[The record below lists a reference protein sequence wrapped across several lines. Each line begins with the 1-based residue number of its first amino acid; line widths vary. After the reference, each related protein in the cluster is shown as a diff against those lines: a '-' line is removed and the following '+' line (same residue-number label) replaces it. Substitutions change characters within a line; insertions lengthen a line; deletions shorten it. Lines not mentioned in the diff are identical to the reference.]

1 MSGFFFMRIY
11 SVPIMCSPQVIPVI
25 PQSQVVGI
33 QAPTKVMPHAQLLLT
48 KTNDIEVDA
57 SSLVSL
63 TCNVV
68 ELPHFVN
75 NVSDQSFQI
84 LFSCRS
90 LIHFCDS
97 PVNFQESQM
106 SFVGSYIHYFSKR
119 KYAVYFESL
128 TGGSGAPINT
138 VNNENQVCAVAEGTL
153 SRGII

>member
-1 MSGFFFMRIY
+1 MRIY

-25 PQSQVVGI
+25 PESQVVGI

-48 KTNDIEVDA
+48 KTNNVEADP

-63 TCNVV
+63 TCTVV
-68 ELPHFVN
+68 ELPHFVS
-75 NVSDQSFQI
+75 NVSDQNVQI
-84 LFSCRS
+84 LFECRS

-97 PVNFQESQM
+97 PVNFQEAQM
-106 SFVGSYIHYFSKR
+106 NFVGSYIHYFSKR

-128 TGGSGAPINT
+128 TGGGGASITT
-138 VNNENQVCAVAEGTL
+138 VNNANQVCAVAEGTL